1 MDILLPTAYLPQAS
15 YIAECLQADR
25 IVIEQ
30 FETYPK
36 QTIRN
41 HCHILGP
48 NGRQMLSIPVNRVNG
63 HHTLTKDI
71 RIVSSS
77 PWQRQH
83 RRSVA
88 TAYSNSPFFIYYQDA
103 FDELFSRKFGFLL
116 DLNNRVLEILFGIL
130 RVDRQAELTDLFENT
145 PEDLADL
152 RSFPSAG
159 SPKRQAIFPPY
170 TQVFSNRHGF
180 HPDLSIIDLIF
191 NLGPEAG
198 DYLATL

>member
-1 MDILLPTAYLPQAS
+1 MDILLPTAYLPQVS
-15 YIAECLQADR
+15 YIAECIHAGRL
-25 IVIEQ
+25 VIEQ

-48 NGRQMLSIPVNRVNG
+48 NGKQKLSIPVNKITG

-71 RIVSSS
+71 RIDNNS
-77 PWQRQH
+77 PWQRLH
-83 RRSVA
+83 WRSVG
-88 TAYSNSPFFIYYQDA
+88 TAYSNSPFFLYYQDA
-103 FDELFSRKFGFLL
+103 FEETFTRRFDFLL
-116 DLNNRVLEILFGIL
+116 DLNNRLLEIIFEIL
-130 RVDRQAELTDLFENT
+130 RIDKLVEMTDRFEKKPEELT
-145 PEDLADL
+145 DL
-152 RSFPSAG
+152 RSFPLARS
-159 SPKRQAIFPPY
+159 STRQSILPPY

-198 DYLATL
+198 DYLATI